1 MDPITATLLIIGIV
15 GTLAGTTMSY
25 QAKKAA
31 GQQAQYNADHA
42 AKVEE
47 MQAEEEKLRRSAQER
62 QERKQARMRRASI
75 EADFAKSGLLMTG
88 TPVYL
93 LEEQAK
99 ADEMNIL
106 EGNRISSVGFMRS
119 MERARL
125 IRQQGKFDKS
135 AADYGAT
142 TTLISGAGSLALTGA
157 SFSAA
162 GGFGPKTPP
171 PPGAGG
177 TMVSGGGQGAG
188 YNNGMN
194 GRVTPGSNNL
204 FNA

>member
-1 MDPITATLLIIGIV
+1 MDPITATLLIIGLAATLG
-15 GTLAGTTMSY
+15 GTAMSY
-25 QAKKAA
+25 QAQKAA

-47 MQAEEEKLRRSAQER
+47 MQAEEEKARRSAQER

-75 EADFAKSGLLMTG
+75 EADFAKRGLLMTG

-119 MERARL
+119 MERAKL
-125 IRQQGKFDKS
+125 IRQQGAFDKD

-162 GGFGPKTPP
+162 GGFGPGSGKA
-171 PPGAGG
+171 GAGG
-177 TMVSGGGQGAG
+177 TKVSGGGGGAG

-194 GRVTPGSNNL
+194 GRVTPGSNQL
-204 FNA
+204 FLT

>member
-15 GTLAGTTMSY
+15 GTLGGTAMSY
-25 QAKKAA
+25 KAQREA
-31 GQQAQYNADHA
+31 GQQEKYNADHA
-42 AKVEE
+42 AKAEE
-47 MQAEEEKLRRSAQER
+47 MQAQEEKERRAAQER
-62 QERKQARMRRASI
+62 QDRKQARMRRASI
-75 EADFAKSGLLMTG
+75 EAGFAKSGLLMTG

-106 EGNRISSVGFMRS
+106 EGNRISNVGFMRAL
-119 MERARL
+119 ERAK
-125 IRQQGKFDKS
+125 IMRQQGKFAKES
-135 AADYGAT
+135 GDYGAT
-142 TTLISGAGSLALTGA
+142 TTLVSGLGSVAIQGA
-157 SFSAA
+157 TFGAA

-188 YNNGMN
+188 YNNSSFGGN
-194 GRVTPGSNNL
+194 SL
-204 FNA
+204 FALA